1 MIFVAIFAT
10 RDDVNSDYCDD
21 LCDDFCGDHRGN
33 LRSDQDEIVAH
44 DLRSEERD
52 RGEGP
57 KASRCIPMS

>member
-21 LCDDFCGDHRGN
+21 LDDFCGDYRGN
-33 LRSDQDEIVAH
+33 LRGDQDEIVAH